1 MKINRNSLHYDL
13 QFFNSIKNP
22 YFLQWHF
29 QSSIIIYMLFQHWST
44 KNTFKPLFRKYSR
57 ISFLIYNTIGL
68 IKKEYNRIYRLLRF
82 TFRKLE
88 TTAFIVEWSNMKY
101 GATIFNSKNYPSK
114 SPFYE
119 NSYNCNWE
127 YDKQISGYYWCK
139 HLNFHHHQRIFKLV
153 PLKKTD
159 IVRVLSVKSLKWF

>member
-1 MKINRNSLHYDL
+1 MFIIYKTKIYSATSKRKYKYIIKVNNNVKKKIRWLMKINRKNLHYDL

-44 KNTFKPLFRKYSR
+44 KNAFKPLFRKYSR

-114 SPFYE
+114 SFY
-119 NSYNCNWE
+119 
-127 YDKQISGYYWCK
+127 
-139 HLNFHHHQRIFKLV
+139 
-153 PLKKTD
+153 
-159 IVRVLSVKSLKWF
+159 